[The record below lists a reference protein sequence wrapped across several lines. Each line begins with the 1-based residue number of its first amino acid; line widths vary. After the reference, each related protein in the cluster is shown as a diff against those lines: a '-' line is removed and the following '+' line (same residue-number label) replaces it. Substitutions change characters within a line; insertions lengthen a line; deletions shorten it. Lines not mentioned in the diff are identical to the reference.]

1 VRTEA
6 PRVAITTDWLT
17 SFGGGERVVE
27 QLVGLYPSAPV
38 YTSVFDPSGVP
49 DRLRSWDVRPSALQR
64 LPGARRYSRALLPLM
79 PWAFRQFDFSRY
91 DVVITASSAFSKS
104 IETRGGT
111 KNICYCH
118 TPPRYIWDLTREYT
132 ARLPL
137 SSAAGPMIN
146 WLRQR
151 DQIAARQVHRFVA
164 NSAYV
169 AERIGRAYGR
179 TATIVHPPVDTDR
192 IRPSG
197 SPAEDFFLVVARLV
211 PYKRIDLAVRACG
224 VLNRK
229 LVIVG
234 TGPEERRLRAIA
246 GPTVQ
251 FCGALPDSAV
261 GPLYARCKAFLFPG
275 CEDFGI
281 SAVEAQS
288 AGRPVIAFGRGG
300 AIETVVDGSTGVL
313 FDEQSVD
320 GLIAAIERL
329 DHTEIDPAAC
339 RRNAIRFDA
348 SIFQTGMR
356 EVIDAVLEGGVD
368 H

>member
-38 YTSVFDPSGVP
+38 YTSVFDPARVP
-49 DRLRSWDVRPSALQR
+49 ERLRSWDVRPSALQR
-64 LPGARRYSRALLPLM
+64 LPGVRRYSRALLPLM

-104 IETRGGT
+104 IETRGAT

-118 TPPRYIWDLTREYT
+118 TPPRYIWDLTHEYT
-132 ARLPL
+132 DRVPL
-137 SSAAGPMIN
+137 SSATRPMIS

-151 DQIAARQVHRFVA
+151 DQEAARQVHRFVA

-169 AERIGRAYGR
+169 ADRIERAYGR
-179 TATIVHPPVDTDR
+179 TATVVHPPVDTDR

-197 SPAEDFFLVVARLV
+197 LPPEDFYLVVSRLV
-211 PYKRIDLAVRACG
+211 PYKRIDLAVRACSM
-224 VLNRK
+224 LNRRL
-229 LVIVG
+229 LVVG
-234 TGPEERRLRAIA
+234 TGPEERRLRSIA
-246 GPTVQ
+246 GPAVQ
-251 FCGALPDSAV
+251 FCGGLPDSAV

-281 SAVEAQS
+281 SAVEAQA
-288 AGRPVIAFGRGG
+288 AGRPVVAFGRGG
-300 AIETVVDGSTGVL
+300 ATETVIDGSTGVL
-313 FDEQSVD
+313 FDEQSVNELA
-320 GLIAAIERL
+320 GAIERL
-329 DHTEIDPAAC
+329 DHVEIDPAAC
-339 RRNAIRFDA
+339 RQNAIRFDA

-356 EVIDAVLEGGVD
+356 AVIDAVLAGGVD